1 MNRALGKL
9 HSVIG
14 IERIEPAEM
23 STYDKSALER
33 CRTQIV
39 KDLDIRHIVDDL
51 IATNVID
58 ENHYDLI
65 KNQVRSFLLLY
76 NGGKALCNA

>member
-1 MNRALGKL
+1 
-9 HSVIG
+9 
-14 IERIEPAEM
+14 M

-65 KNQVRSFLLLY
+65 KNQVRSFLLCQRTKISSIPKDELFLLPLSILFITSL
-76 NGGKALCNA
+76 NLKF

>member
-1 MNRALGKL
+1 
-9 HSVIG
+9 
-14 IERIEPAEM
+14 M

-76 NGGKALCNA
+76 NGRVAPDSIMYRCNNWVGFY

>member
-1 MNRALGKL
+1 
-9 HSVIG
+9 
-14 IERIEPAEM
+14 M

-76 NGGKALCNA
+76 NGGKVLCIIKYQNFTKFYVMSSTGYLIFLA